1 MTYLPA
7 FFKVTAR
14 CGCVFF
20 NPSTKTLKALFPLRG
35 SISVTSLS
43 TLSILVPFSST
54 SRASVTFTTE
64 VNSGNMFFGSRSFL
78 NSDQQRCK
86 ISDACHSS
94 YFRLA
99 ILSENISH
107 TLVNVSSCYKKFT
120 LMIKFLKEFRWV
132 FYSTLLK
139 ELRNNLCILING
151 PFRLNVIK
159 SDPKCLNV
167 IPFSYGI

>member
-1 MTYLPA
+1 MLGWERIQQCLGT
-7 FFKVTAR
+7 
-14 CGCVFF
+14 
-20 NPSTKTLKALFPLRG
+20 NQ
-35 SISVTSLS
+35 I
-43 TLSILVPFSST
+43 ILGT
-54 SRASVTFTTE
+54 NQ
-64 VNSGNMFFGSRSFL
+64 VNR
-78 NSDQQRCK
+78 
-86 ISDACHSS
+86 
-94 YFRLA
+94 
-99 ILSENISH
+99 E
-107 TLVNVSSCYKKFT
+107 KKFT